1 MEILAVL
8 EEQLRKSES
17 LFEVEQLILKAVLNL
32 AQIIMKHFLE
42 NLDDELMLNSS
53 NDYQVINLQ
62 SRTINFLLWT
72 SYISTSIL

>member
-8 EEQLRKSES
+8 EKQLRKSEN
-17 LFEVEQLILKAVLNL
+17 LFEVGQLILKAVLNL

-42 NLDDELMLNSS
+42 NLDNELMKNSS

-62 SRTINFLLWT
+62 SRTIIIIF
-72 SYISTSIL
+72 YIDDG

>member
-62 SRTINFLLWT
+62 PRTIN
-72 SYISTSIL
+72 ICR